1 MQCQLCLERGLE
13 RDLCIPCELTIFH
26 TRQIIQDYATGSV
39 SPEMKLFTPEISF
52 TFERDYRRARRYFKV
67 AQELI
72 TKSIF
77 EYPNAP
83 IPMNELKELSKR
95 KQSEIKLI
103 MRLLTRA
110 RVARLAGSLVYLE
123 EISQKIAQLIPG
135 GVDLSS
141 EEYQNSVEEM
151 KGILCVV
158 LAESLMDIWREGDKQ
173 YGRPKKYLLYMRG
186 LSKQLLDVTKH
197 ISRSVDI
204 VDFLNITYLLQWEG
218 EKLTKAPRSQL
229 QMSSEQRLKIFRE
242 DVLALGGGRSKIFE
256 RFFAEPG
263 GHFSA
268 AFKES
273 VIRHL
278 ERMRERWRERPRE
291 R

>member
-1 MQCQLCLERGLE
+1 MQCQLCLEGGLS
-13 RDLCIPCELTIFH
+13 RDLCISCELTIFH
-26 TRQIIQDYATGSV
+26 TEQIIHNYSTGNV
-39 SPEMKLFTPEISF
+39 SPEMKLFIPEISF

-67 AQELI
+67 AQETI

-77 EYPNAP
+77 KYPNAP
-83 IPMNELKELSKR
+83 IPVNELKEVTSR
-95 KQSEIKLI
+95 KQSEVESIMKL
-103 MRLLTRA
+103 LERA
-110 RVARLAGSLVYLE
+110 RIARLMGDLVYLE
-123 EISQKIAQLIPG
+123 EMSQTIAQLIPG

-151 KGILCVV
+151 KGLLCAV
-158 LAESLMDIWREGDKQ
+158 LAGSLIDNWLKGDKQ
-173 YGRPKKYLLYMRG
+173 YGRPKKYLLYMKG
-186 LSKQLLDVTKH
+186 LSKQLLDQTGH

-204 VDFLNITYLLQWEG
+204 VDFLNINYLLRWKTG
-218 EKLTKAPRSQL
+218 KVTKVPRSQL
-229 QMSSEQRLKIFRE
+229 QMSEEQRIKIFGE
-242 DVLALGGGRSKIFE
+242 DVLAFRGGRSKIFE
-256 RFFAEPG
+256 RFFRNPDG
-263 GHFSA
+263 TFSA

>member
-1 MQCQLCLERGLE
+1 MQCQLCLEGGLS

-26 TRQIIQDYATGSV
+26 TRQIIDNYSTGSV
-39 SPEMKLFTPEISF
+39 SPEMKLFIPEISF

-67 AQELI
+67 AHETV

-83 IPMNELKELSKR
+83 IPISELKELKSQNKSKI
-95 KQSEIKLI
+95 QLI
-103 MRLLTRA
+103 MGLLSQANIATL
-110 RVARLAGSLVYLE
+110 VGDLVYLE
-123 EISQKIAQLIPG
+123 EMSQTIAQLIPG
-135 GVDLSS
+135 GVELSS

-151 KGILCVV
+151 KGLLCVV
-158 LAESLMDIWREGDKQ
+158 LAGSLIDNWLKGDKQ
-173 YGRPKKYLLYMRG
+173 YGRPKKYLLYMKG
-186 LSKQLLDVTKH
+186 LSKQLLDQTSH
-197 ISRSVDI
+197 ISRSIDI
-204 VDFLNITYLLQWEG
+204 VDFLNINHLPRWKTG
-218 EKLTKAPRSQL
+218 KVTKVPRSQL
-229 QMSSEQRLKIFRE
+229 QMSEEQRIKIFGE
-242 DVLALGGGRSKIFE
+242 DVLAFRGGRSKIFE
-256 RFFAEPG
+256 RFFRNPDG
-263 GHFSA
+263 TFSA